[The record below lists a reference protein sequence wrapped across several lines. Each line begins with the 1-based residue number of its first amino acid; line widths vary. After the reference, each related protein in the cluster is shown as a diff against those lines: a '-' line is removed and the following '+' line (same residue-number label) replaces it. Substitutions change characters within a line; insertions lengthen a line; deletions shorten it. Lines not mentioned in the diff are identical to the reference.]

1 MAMRKP
7 LLPLLLLLLGVTGGL
22 QAADKSRQ
30 PARPVVAADGQGG
43 ARLFWYMPPARTG
56 SGWRLETD
64 DGRVLIERI
73 VPREPADANDKGAR
87 VFVALAAASDWD
99 YARAAGLA
107 AEVQGLAPR
116 RSAFVLRRLGGDGRP
131 DGYQIRSESIDL
143 AQATSLPPQPTGLR
157 AEARPE
163 GVKLHW
169 QPAAAAVPV
178 LAYLIERDD
187 GRSRA
192 ALSEKPLVTGSRW
205 PEGQAVHQ
213 DQPGVSETEVVYR
226 VHGVDL
232 LGRHSAPATVRLF
245 VPDFTALRPPLGL
258 QARSKQ
264 TPIELSWQANASANT
279 KGYLVERAFQTSG
292 PWEVL
297 TPRGT
302 GREIAYTDRE
312 ARPGS
317 TLFYR
322 LRAIGPRGDVG
333 EPGQPL
339 PVNVRG
345 EPPAA
350 PAGLAAE
357 VGHSRVR
364 LNWQAAA
371 GAAAYHVE
379 RRAGEARAWSRLTT
393 TATPETRYD
402 DIYGGSPGG
411 RFEYRVYAVAPD
423 SQTGEPGAALS
434 VALPDTTPPPP
445 PHITAG
451 SGENGRVRLAFRA
464 AAPEADTALV
474 LVLRGAG
481 AEEPGLVIGDPI
493 AVGKGE
499 FIDSWVEAGKR
510 YVYRLVAVDA
520 AGNRGDPG
528 AAVQVRVG
536 TPPLGVP
543 DRPEA
548 RYLAEPFAHVKL
560 TFAAPPKG
568 LRILVE
574 AGEGKGE
581 GEHWRPA
588 AGPVVGGEA
597 IDLAPRRGT
606 PRYRLRFQSAGGAA
620 GEASAEVRVEIP

>member
-1 MAMRKP
+1 MKTP
-7 LLPLLLLLLGVTGGL
+7 VEL
-22 QAADKSRQ
+22 Q
-30 PARPVVAADGQGG
+30 
-43 ARLFWYMPPARTG
+43 
-56 SGWRLETD
+56 
-64 DGRVLIERI
+64 
-73 VPREPADANDKGAR
+73 
-87 VFVALAAASDWD
+87 
-99 YARAAGLA
+99 
-107 AEVQGLAPR
+107 
-116 RSAFVLRRLGGDGRP
+116 
-131 DGYQIRSESIDL
+131 
-143 AQATSLPPQPTGLR
+143 
-157 AEARPE
+157 
-163 GVKLHW
+163 
-169 QPAAAAVPV
+169 
-178 LAYLIERDD
+178 
-187 GRSRA
+187 
-192 ALSEKPLVTGSRW
+192 
-205 PEGQAVHQ
+205 
-213 DQPGVSETEVVYR
+213 
-226 VHGVDL
+226 
-232 LGRHSAPATVRLF
+232 
-245 VPDFTALRPPLGL
+245 
-258 QARSKQ
+258 
-264 TPIELSWQANASANT
+264 WQANASANT
-279 KGYLVERAFQTSG
+279 RGYLVERAFQTSG

-302 GREIAYTDRE
+302 TARQYTDRE

-333 EPGQPL
+333 EPCLPL

-345 EPPAA
+345 EVPAA

-364 LNWQAAA
+364 LNWQMVA

-379 RRAGEARAWSRLTT
+379 RRAGESRAWSRLTS

-402 DIYGGSPGG
+402 DVYGGSPGG

-423 SQTGEPGAALS
+423 EQTGELGPALA

-445 PHITAG
+445 PPITAS

-493 AVGKGE
+493 TVGKGE

-528 AAVQVRVG
+528 VAVQVRVG
-536 TPPLGVP
+536 APPLAVP
-543 DRPEA
+543 GRPEA

-568 LRILVE
+568 LRVLVE
-574 AGEGKGE
+574 AGEGKGEGKGE

-597 IDLAPRRGT
+597 IDPAPSRAT
-606 PRYRLRFQSAGGAA
+606 PRYRLRYQSGNGGQ
-620 GEASAEVRVEIP
+620 GEASAEVVVGVP